1 MEAYFDNK
9 TNVLNARIRISR
21 DNSAIY
27 SITTTFGL
35 RGRKITVLQDE
46 NPSVGG
52 PTVVGI
58 IHWKEGAVEIFGQR
72 KKITDI
78 KRTEGGFLKK

>member
-9 TNVLNARIRISR
+9 MNVLNACIRISR

-35 RGRKITVLQDE
+35 RGRKITVLRDE
-46 NPSVGG
+46 NPSIGG
-52 PTVVGI
+52 PAVVGI
-58 IHWKEGAVEIFGQR
+58 IHWKEGAVEIFGQK
-72 KKITDI
+72 KKITNV
-78 KRTEGGFLKK
+78 KRTEGSFLKK